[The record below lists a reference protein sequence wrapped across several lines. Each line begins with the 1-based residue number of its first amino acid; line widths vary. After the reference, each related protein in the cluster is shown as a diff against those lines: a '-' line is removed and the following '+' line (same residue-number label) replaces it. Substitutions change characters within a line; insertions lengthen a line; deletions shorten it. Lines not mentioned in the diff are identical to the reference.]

1 MFNYDELT
9 EMANDM
15 ERRAEA
21 YNRKHTATMA
31 KFDQQINEISGRIKE
46 NGEEIQANL
55 KKMKSLDDEFKTMS
69 KELDA
74 LENW

>member
-15 ERRAEA
+15 ERRAET

-31 KFDQQINEISGRIKE
+31 KFDQQINEISGRIQK
-46 NGEEIQANL
+46 NGQEIQDNL
-55 KKMKSLDDEFKTMS
+55 KQIKSLDEEFQVMS